1 MSQPPLCRRNE
12 SFEVSLLDF
21 QGREGICQ
29 PQQLGPDFGD
39 TGLGGGEG
47 VGGHERMDSMGKR
60 QPTAIQKLGYFSP
73 QLIGFSTVAAGS
85 SIAVLA
91 QGCAAVFV
99 PVIIVVVLTG
109 LFSVGSTV
117 VKMTGVADDGWPEM
131 GQGSCKRCAALESD
145 RDELRRALV
154 ELQP

>member
-1 MSQPPLCRRNE
+1 
-12 SFEVSLLDF
+12 
-21 QGREGICQ
+21 
-29 PQQLGPDFGD
+29 
-39 TGLGGGEG
+39 
-47 VGGHERMDSMGKR
+47 MGKR